1 MFNIIHTNS
10 PGIKLSGGLSG
21 FFRDNRD
28 GYLYKTITIGK
39 QTWLAENLR
48 YLPSVVGPATGSTT
62 DPYYYVYDYNGTDV
76 AAAKATT
83 NYQEKG
89 VLYNHTAALTACP
102 SGWRLPTDAEQHALD
117 LRYATG
123 TCDPARNGVWDCTP
137 TGNALK
143 TAAFGGNNV
152 SGFSAISAGNRHTDG
167 SFYNLTTLA
176 FFWSSTESSSTNAWR
191 RNLNSSNSTVN
202 RNANN
207 KGNGFSVR
215 CLRDLMYSLSNFV

>member
-102 SGWRLPTDAEQHALD
+102 TGWHLPTDAEQHALD

-143 TAAFGGNNV
+143 TTAFGGNNV
-152 SGFSAISAGNRHTDG
+152 SGFTAISAGYRATDG
-167 SFYNLTTLA
+167 SFYYLTTHA
-176 FFWSSTESSSTNAWR
+176 YFWSSTESSSTPAWR
-191 RNLNSSNSTVN
+191 RFLYSSNSTVL
-202 RNANN
+202 RNATN
-207 KGNGFSVR
+207 KGVGFSVR
-215 CLRDLMYSLSNFV
+215 CLRD